1 MTRSLFRAYGKGES
15 MPDRIVSQMNHDLN
29 ENNKNF
35 MFVTLFVGILDLTS
49 GLLRYCNAGH
59 EAPILIHQGVQQLS
73 VNRSYSVGPLAKSQ
87 YQTQEVI
94 IEPGST
100 ILFYTDG
107 LNEAMKA
114 NYKMFGI
121 ERVFDEVNR
130 AILAGEFSPK
140 VLIER
145 MTQAVNDFIGDD
157 EQSDDL
163 TMMAIRR

>member
-1 MTRSLFRAYGKGES
+1 

-73 VNRSYSVGPLAKSQ
+73 VNRSYPVGPLAKSQ

-130 AILAGEFSPK
+130 AIQAGEFSPK